1 MKKIGQLLLVALLGA
16 GVTLGAY
23 KAFWEEPQVR
33 TIIEQA
39 PAPVRQVA
47 QVKGAPADKV
57 SFVQAAEKTV
67 NSVVH
72 VKTATRAQQ
81 PQSPLE
87 YFFGMPQNPHRGRG
101 RGRLRMGSGSGVII
115 SPDGFIVTNNH
126 VIERAEEIQVVLN
139 NEDEYEAEIVGRD
152 PTTDIALLKIEAEEL
167 PYLEFSNSD
176 KIRVGEW
183 VLAVGNPFNLTS
195 TVTAGIVSATGRNI
209 GIIDKRT
216 AIESFIQTDAAVNPG
231 NSGGALVN
239 TQGQL
244 VGINSAISS
253 QTGTYEGYAFAVPS
267 NIAQKVVEDLKEYG
281 TVQRGFIG
289 VSISDISARME
300 EELELPSTKGV
311 YVAGLT
317 ENGAAAEAGLEKGD
331 VIIAVGPKKVTKSSE
346 LQELIGSKRP
356 GDKVSVT
363 VRRDGETYTYEL
375 VLRNAQGTTD
385 LVKKEDKAF
394 VNLLGGQF
402 RPITK
407 EEAQL
412 YGLAYGVKITGVKE
426 GILSEQQIP
435 EGYIITSINQN
446 PIRDVDDINA
456 AARRLREE
464 EPVVIFGVLPNGREK
479 YFAFDV

>member
-1 MKKIGQLLLVALLGA
+1 
-16 GVTLGAY
+16 
-23 KAFWEEPQVR
+23 
-33 TIIEQA
+33 
-39 PAPVRQVA
+39 
-47 QVKGAPADKV
+47 
-57 SFVQAAEKTV
+57 
-67 NSVVH
+67 
-72 VKTATRAQQ
+72 
-81 PQSPLE
+81 
-87 YFFGMPQNPHRGRG
+87 
-101 RGRLRMGSGSGVII
+101 
-115 SPDGFIVTNNH
+115 
-126 VIERAEEIQVVLN
+126 
-139 NEDEYEAEIVGRD
+139 
-152 PTTDIALLKIEAEEL
+152 
-167 PYLEFSNSD
+167 
-176 KIRVGEW
+176 
-183 VLAVGNPFNLTS
+183 
-195 TVTAGIVSATGRNI
+195 
-209 GIIDKRT
+209 
-216 AIESFIQTDAAVNPG
+216 
-231 NSGGALVN
+231 
-239 TQGQL
+239 
-244 VGINSAISS
+244 
-253 QTGTYEGYAFAVPS
+253 VPS

-407 EEAQL
+407 EESQL
-412 YGLAYGVKITGVKE
+412 YGLAYGVKVTGVKE